1 VTAPEEGPE
10 FLPPRPA
17 GREPELG
24 EPATQARSRAPA
36 DGVGDAPPV
45 TSQPSYQG
53 FAAPGPSQRPAGWS
67 ATEPTATPGYPNG
80 GGQPAWSQPST
91 APVHGEQDNGSAVA
105 GFVLSLVSGGL
116 LVTSFGLSSIVSVVC
131 GGLGIFY
138 SLRGKRAIGQGRTHK
153 KQRGL
158 AQAGFVIGI
167 IATAL
172 SVIATVFW
180 GIALGIWI
188 DEGGFDDLERELE
201 RRQQLDG
208 QPASSNLIRAGA
220 VAGRVVC
227 GLLC

>member
-1 VTAPEEGPE
+1 MKSSNPVLTRPDTFSRDAWPAPS
-10 FLPPRPA
+10 A
-17 GREPELG
+17 GELD
-24 EPATQARSRAPA
+24 AMYAAPA
-36 DGVGDAPPV
+36 RMTIDDVVVRTAMLLAVIAGTG
-45 TSQPSYQG
+45 T
-53 FAAPGPSQRPAGWS
+53 AAWVLDLSRGPAI
-67 ATEPTATPGYPNG
+67 AA
-80 GGQPAWSQPST
+80 AL
-91 APVHGEQDNGSAVA
+91 A

-138 SLRGKRAIGQGRTHK
+138 SLRGKRAIGQGRTH

-208 QPASSNLIRAGA
+208 QPASSNLIRAGV